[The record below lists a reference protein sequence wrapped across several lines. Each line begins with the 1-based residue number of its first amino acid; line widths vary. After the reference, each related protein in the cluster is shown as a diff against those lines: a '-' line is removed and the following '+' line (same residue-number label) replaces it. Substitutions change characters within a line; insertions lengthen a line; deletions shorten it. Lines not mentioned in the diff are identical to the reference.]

1 MWQDRRSARLPHR
14 RFSLVGFA
22 LAGGLILAW
31 PALAQA
37 LFQQP
42 MAAEPLDVN
51 PFLNML
57 AMALVIERLLE
68 IGVTYFPGLEEKK
81 AALKDQPEA
90 LAQLKLKIMRL
101 TMLIGMAMGV
111 AACALWKFGVLDEI
125 FNNNISPENFF
136 NYLVTGIIAGAGA
149 DPVHQM
155 VLILVSLRERLRG

>member
-1 MWQDRRSARLPHR
+1 MLQDRQSARFSNR
-14 RFSLVGFA
+14 RFSLVWFA

-31 PALAQA
+31 PAVAQA
-37 LFQQP
+37 LFQQS
-42 MAAEPLDVN
+42 MVSDPLDVN

-68 IGVTYFPGLEEKK
+68 IGVTYFPGLEDKK

-90 LAQLKLKIMRL
+90 LEQLKLKIMRL
-101 TMLIGMAMGV
+101 TMLIGMAMGIV
-111 AACALWKFGVLDEI
+111 ACALWKFGVLDEI

-149 DPVHQM
+149 DPIHQM

>member
-1 MWQDRRSARLPHR
+1 MFQNQQSARLLR
-14 RFSLVGFA
+14 RRSLLVWFA

-31 PALAQA
+31 PAVAQA
-37 LFQQP
+37 LFQQS
-42 MAAEPLDVN
+42 MASDPLDVN

-68 IGVTYFPGLEEKK
+68 IGVTYFPGLEDKK

-90 LAQLKLKIMRL
+90 LEQLKLKIMRV
-101 TMLIGMAMGV
+101 TMLIGMAMGIV
-111 AACALWKFGVLDEI
+111 ACALWKFGVLDEI

-155 VLILVSLRERLRG
+155 VLILVSIRERLRG

>member
-1 MWQDRRSARLPHR
+1 MLQDRQGARIPNRRSSFVWL
-14 RFSLVGFA
+14 A
-22 LAGGLILAW
+22 LAGGLIVAW

-37 LFQQP
+37 LFQES
-42 MAAEPLDVN
+42 MASEPLDVN

-68 IGVTYFPGLEEKK
+68 IGVTYFPGLEDKK
-81 AALKDQPEA
+81 AALKDKPEE

-111 AACALWKFGVLDEI
+111 TACALWKFGVLDEI
-125 FNNNISPENFF
+125 FNRNISPENFF

-149 DPVHQM
+149 DPVHQL
-155 VLILVSLRERLRG
+155 VLILVSVRERLRG

>member
-1 MWQDRRSARLPHR
+1 MLQDRQSARLQNR
-14 RFSLVGFA
+14 RLSLVWFV

-31 PALAQA
+31 PAVAQA
-37 LFQQP
+37 LFHQS
-42 MAAEPLDVN
+42 MASDPLDVN

-68 IGVTYFPGLEEKK
+68 IGVTYFPGLEDKK

-90 LAQLKLKIMRL
+90 LEQLKLKIMRV

-111 AACALWKFGVLDEI
+111 AACVLWKFGVLDEI

-155 VLILVSLRERLRG
+155 VLILVSIRERLRG